1 MTDQFST
8 NILKVV
14 AITKETAIGSYM
26 YEVSLQCRSTSYSD
40 YTAIS
45 AHAGICTVTPLL
57 SERMHVQNTGVTTT
71 LILAGTSYTNCAI
84 KEITAAEVND
94 SMADVW
100 DYSITFVRDTTT

>member
-1 MTDQFST
+1 MTDSFST
-8 NILKVV
+8 ETLKIV
-14 AITKETAIGSYM
+14 AITRENSIGSYL
-26 YEVSLQCRSTSYSD
+26 YEVTVSCRSTSYSD
-40 YTAIS
+40 YSAIR

-57 SERMHVQNTGVTTT
+57 SERIHVQNTGVTTT
-71 LILAGTSYTNCAI
+71 LILGGTSYTNCAI